1 MKHIT
6 IAIDGPSGAGKST
19 IARLLAKK
27 LDIAYLDTGAM
38 YRAVTLYAINHQLEN
53 EEEVCEALPNIHI
66 SFHGQKVLL
75 NQEDVSL
82 AIRGHTV
89 TQKVSLISSY
99 PCVRSYLVDSQR
111 KIAYESSCIL
121 DGRDIGTVVLP
132 NAHHKF
138 FLTASPEV
146 RAQRRYDEHTS
157 SLSYEEVLEDI
168 NRRDAFDS
176 TRPIA
181 PLKQAEDATL
191 IDATNLDIENVLR
204 KMMEEMNL

>member
-27 LDIAYLDTGAM
+27 LSIAYLDTGAM
-38 YRAVTLYAINHQLEN
+38 YRAVTLYALNHGLDK
-53 EEEVCEALPNIHI
+53 EEEICKALAEIHI
-66 SFHGQKVLL
+66 SFDGQIVFL

-82 AIRGHTV
+82 AIRGQAV
-89 TQKVSLISSY
+89 TQNVSLISSY
-99 PCVRSYLVDSQR
+99 PCVRNYLLESQR
-111 KIAYESSCIL
+111 KIANYSSCIL

-132 NAHHKF
+132 DAHYKF

-146 RAQRRYDEHTS
+146 RAQRRYDEHAS
-157 SLSYEEVLEDI
+157 SLSYEEVFEDI
-168 NRRDAFDS
+168 KRRDTFDS
-176 TRPIA
+176 TRPVA
-181 PLKQAEDATL
+181 PLKQAEDAIL
-191 IDATNLDIENVLR
+191 IDATNLDIEGVIK